1 MVDKESIEHVANL
14 ARIETTEA
22 QKDYLG
28 GQLSKIIDYIDKL
41 KELEVEGIE
50 PMRGLHIPRN
60 VFREDKVS
68 FSSSKKDILNN
79 SPLCEGDYFK
89 IPKVI
94 E

>member
-1 MVDKESIEHVANL
+1 MVNKESIEHVANL
-14 ARIETTEA
+14 ARIEITEA

-41 KELEVEGIE
+41 KGLDVEGVE
-50 PMRGLHIPRN
+50 PMRGLHIPGN

-68 FSSSKKDILNN
+68 FSSSPKDILNN
-79 SPLCEGDYFK
+79 SPLREGDYFK

-94 E
+94 D